1 LVNRKKMTDVL
12 VTLLLV
18 VAIIAIVYF
27 LVKKFS
33 VLVINAIL
41 GLIALFLLNF
51 LHIMQ
56 WMGKPDLGYSI
67 ATVIICAVGGL
78 PGICVLILLDIL
90 GITI

>member
-1 LVNRKKMTDVL
+1 MTDVL
-12 VTLLLV
+12 VNLLLV

-67 ATVIICAVGGL
+67 ASVIICAVGGL
-78 PGICVLILLDIL
+78 PGICVLILLNIL
-90 GITI
+90 GIII

>member
-1 LVNRKKMTDVL
+1 MTDVL

-18 VAIIAIVYF
+18 VAIIATVYF

-41 GLIALFLLNF
+41 GLIALFFLNF
-51 LHIMQ
+51 LHVMQ
-56 WMGKPDLGYSI
+56 WMGKPDPGYSI

>member
-1 LVNRKKMTDVL
+1 MTDIL

-18 VAIIAIVYF
+18 VAIIAVVYF

-41 GLIALFLLNF
+41 GLITLFILNF
-51 LHIMQ
+51 LHVMQ
-56 WMGKPDLGYSI
+56 WMGKPDLGYNL

-78 PGICVLILLDIL
+78 PGICVLVLLDIL